1 MGKIYFWYWLG
12 GVAWDHGIGSAPV
25 CVWRRGLYSS
35 IFWPCRPD
43 GAKKWTGMG
52 FIGGGG
58 FGFNRVRGL
67 MGYGGAGFPAA

>member
-1 MGKIYFWYWLG
+1 MGLDRRLSVFG
-12 GVAWDHGIGSAPV
+12 GVGCTAAYFGHVGRMGQ
-25 CVWRRGLYSS
+25 
-35 IFWPCRPD
+35 
-43 GAKKWTGMG
+43 KKWTGMG